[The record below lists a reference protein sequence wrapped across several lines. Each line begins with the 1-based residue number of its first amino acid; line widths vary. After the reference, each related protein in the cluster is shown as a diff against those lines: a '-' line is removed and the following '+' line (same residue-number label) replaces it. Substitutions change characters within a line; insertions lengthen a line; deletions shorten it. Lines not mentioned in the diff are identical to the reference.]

1 MPAENISMTC
11 LEAFKRPLFDIFINL
26 EIYLLF
32 NVFIALNK
40 MVLIDNVERNMMNFK
55 GKIGY
60 ACITLGVPDVGLK
73 SCRLSNASDSRLK
86 EIIENNI
93 LSLKNTIEYNIKNN
107 IKLFR
112 ISSDIIP
119 FASHPQVSIRWCE
132 LFADE
137 LAEVGRIIKKSG
149 MRVSMHPGQYTVL
162 NSPDE
167 DVVARAVDDLRYHSY
182 FMDCL
187 KTDSTNKIILH
198 GGGVYGD
205 KAEAIKRFI
214 DNYEKLDESIKK
226 RLVIENDEINYNI
239 EEVLY
244 IAEKV
249 NTPAVFDNLHHAINP
264 PETEKSEREWIEQC
278 AGTWANNDGIQKMHY
293 SQQDIKKRNGA
304 HSKTIFLNQFKA
316 FLDSIDGI
324 NIDIM
329 LEVKDKNISAVKC
342 ITSVLAPKNI
352 KFLEEEWSRY
362 KYYVLGKYPQGY
374 YEIRELLKD
383 KQSFKADKFY
393 SIIEKSYLLE
403 SRITNEVNA
412 LQHTAGYFK
421 NKWTMAQKRRILK
434 NIKKYENGQMQLMSV
449 KNSIYRLAVEYN
461 IEYLLNSY
469 YFIDL

>member
-1 MPAENISMTC
+1 M
-11 LEAFKRPLFDIFINL
+11 
-26 EIYLLF
+26 
-32 NVFIALNK
+32 FIALKK
-40 MVLIDNVERNMMNFK
+40 MVSINNVERNMMNFN

-73 SCRLSNASDSRLK
+73 SCRLNNASDRRLK

-93 LSLKNTIEYNIKNN
+93 LSLKNAIEYNIENN

-119 FASHPQVSIRWCE
+119 FASHPKVSIKWCE
-132 LFADE
+132 LFTDE
-137 LAEVGRIIKKSG
+137 LARVGSIIKESG

-162 NSPDE
+162 NSPDR

-182 FMDCL
+182 FLDCL

-198 GGGVYGD
+198 VGGVYGD
-205 KAEAIKRFI
+205 KTEAIKRFI
-214 DNYEKLDESIKK
+214 DNYDKLDESIKK
-226 RLVIENDEINYNI
+226 RLVIENDETNYNI
-239 EEVLY
+239 QDVLY
-244 IAEKV
+244 IADKV
-249 NTPAVFDNLHHAINP
+249 KTPAVFDNLHHAINP
-264 PETEKSEREWIEQC
+264 PKIEKIEREWIEQC
-278 AGTWANNDGIQKMHY
+278 ACTWANKDGTQKMHY
-293 SQQDIKKRNGA
+293 SQQDSKKRNGA

-324 NIDIM
+324 KIDIM

-342 ITSVLAPKNI
+342 ITGVSDNKNI
-352 KFLEEEWSRY
+352 KSLEEEWSRY

-383 KQSFKADKFY
+383 KQSFNADKFY

-403 SRITNEVNA
+403 SRIPNEVNA
-412 LQHTAGYFK
+412 LQHAAGYFK
-421 NKWTMAQKRRILK
+421 SKWTTAQKGRILK
-434 NIKKYENGQMQLMSV
+434 NIAKYENGQMKLMSV
-449 KNSIYRLAVEYN
+449 KNSIYKLALEYN